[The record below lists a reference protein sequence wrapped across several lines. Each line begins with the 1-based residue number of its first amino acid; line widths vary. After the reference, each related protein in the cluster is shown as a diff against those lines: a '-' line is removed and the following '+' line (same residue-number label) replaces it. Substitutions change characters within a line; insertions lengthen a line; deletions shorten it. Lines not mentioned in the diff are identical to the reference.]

1 MPMVMMGMMGMQAI
15 MGANQ
20 AGSQAM
26 QQVTQQNWQ
35 NHIGNMQ
42 TDQANRDLSAANA
55 AQWMQNNLIT
65 EAAYAGWGEEN
76 VYLRYNFDNETGE
89 LSRRSASVNDQITSA
104 LAGKRNKGQSAR
116 AILRM
121 QRHNDQKVFE
131 ARAISQGNRLR
142 DSERR
147 RDQML
152 SKRNFGYARHNTFV
166 PAANFI
172 DPQSVHK
179 NALMSGLMK
188 AGMAGYGAAQQQEAN
203 IPMQRLMNAQ
213 WAHYGGEGTLYDL

>member
-1 MPMVMMGMMGMQAI
+1 
-15 MGANQ
+15 
-20 AGSQAM
+20 
-26 QQVTQQNWQ
+26 
-35 NHIGNMQ
+35 MQ

-55 AQWMQNNLIT
+55 AQWMQNQLIT
-65 EAAYAGWGEEN
+65 EGAYAGWGEEN
-76 VYLRYNFDNETGE
+76 VYLRYNFDNETGD
-89 LSRRSASVNDQITSA
+89 LSRKSTSVNDQISSA
-104 LAGKRNKGQSAR
+104 LASKRNKGGSAR

-166 PAANFI
+166 PATNFT
-172 DPQSVHK
+172 DPSAAHK
-179 NALMSGLMK
+179 NALVAGLIK
-188 AGMAGYGAAQQQEAN
+188 AGMAGYTGIQQQQAN
-203 IPMQRLMNAQ
+203 IPMHRLMNLQ
-213 WAHYGGEGTLYDL
+213 WEQANLQNDPNWAGTPLYAL